1 MKPHLIVP
9 VACVALS
16 SLLLV
21 PDVFAQFGGG
31 MGGGGMGGMGAPRQ
45 GERGKGCGSGEKPDA
60 SKGPMGQQPEMMGRE
75 QLEYRLN
82 TLQVDLRLT
91 PEQAALWQ
99 TFSDRVLALEGDLA
113 RQRSR
118 TAPVNASTLSAP
130 GSPIKPI
137 AAAVDQ
143 TRNRL
148 TALEDIEA
156 ASRTLYQALQADQK
170 TMADVRMAE
179 FLTPLLRT

>member
-1 MKPHLIVP
+1 MKPYLIVP
-9 VACVALS
+9 MACVALS

-21 PDVFAQFGGG
+21 PDVYAQF
-31 MGGGGMGGMGAPRQ
+31 GGGGMGGRGAPHL
-45 GERGKGCGSGEKPDA
+45 GDRGKGCSEKPDA
-60 SKGPMGQQPEMMGRE
+60 SQRPMGQQPEMMGRE

-82 TLQVDLRLT
+82 TLQVDLHLT

-99 TFSDRVLALEGDLA
+99 TFADRVLALEGDLA
-113 RQRSR
+113 RQRNR
-118 TAPVNASTLSAP
+118 AMPVNASTLSAP

-137 AAAVDQ
+137 ATAVDQ
-143 TRNRL
+143 ARNRL

-156 ASRTLYQALQADQK
+156 ASRALYQALQADQK

>member
-1 MKPHLIVP
+1 MKPYLIVP

-21 PDVFAQFGGG
+21 PDVYAQFGGG
-31 MGGGGMGGMGAPRQ
+31 MGGGGMGGRGASHQ
-45 GERGKGCGSGEKPDA
+45 GDRGKGCSEKPDA
-60 SKGPMGQQPEMMGRE
+60 SQRPMGQQPETMGRE

-82 TLQVDLRLT
+82 TLQVDLHLT

-113 RQRSR
+113 RQRNRS
-118 TAPVNASTLSAP
+118 TPIAASTLNAP

-137 AAAVDQ
+137 ATAVDQ
-143 TRNRL
+143 ARNRL

-156 ASRTLYQALQADQK
+156 ASRALYQALQADQK

-179 FLTPLLRT
+179 FLTPLLRA